1 MMVTSALEALFS
13 TSLPSQL
20 VFARSDWPRFVAEL
34 GMTIPILKNFQAKG
48 ADNSAL
54 AESLRNLSPAEQRD
68 HVQQVVLDVAKGVL
82 QQDALAADAP
92 LMEAGMDS
100 LTAVEFRNRLTKELP
115 GVKLSNTVMF
125 DYPTVDAIAGFAL
138 SQVAPA
144 AAGGVG
150 MSLSVG
156 NASVSS
162 SEPLALVGM
171 AVRFPGRC
179 NSPDEYW
186 SKLLSKVNGIVE
198 VPASRWDIDEYFDS
212 KPGTVGK
219 MYVRR
224 AGFVEDVEMF
234 DASFFGVSP
243 PEAKTMDPQQRML
256 LEVSYDEFYS
266 AGEDKKSLMGSDAGV
281 FVGQCNNDWGR
292 MDWGANSDKLNNPF
306 TGTGMSTSI
315 SANRISYTLGA
326 KGPSMTI
333 DTACSSSLVALDNA
347 VQALRRGRCTLATAA
362 GVNLN
367 LIPSPFVAC
376 CAANMLSPD
385 GYCKPF
391 DASANGYTRGEG
403 CGAVILKL
411 ASAAATA

>member
-1 MMVTSALEALFS
+1 LSRGLSYSAANAFLDSLVESRRAQGLAATSIQWGAVAEVGMANRGDKMESGDLALKMISPKMVVSALEALFS

-20 VFARSDWPRFVAEL
+20 VFARSDWPRFVAAL
-34 GMTIPILKNFQAKG
+34 GMPIPILQNFQAKG
-48 ADNSAL
+48 GDNSAL
-54 AESLRNLSPAEQRD
+54 AEALRNLSPAEQRD
-68 HVQQVVLDVAKGVL
+68 HIKQVVLNVAKGVL

-144 AAGGVG
+144 AAGVG
-150 MSLSVG
+150 PSLSLG
-156 NASVSS
+156 SASVSS

-256 LEVSYDEFYS
+256 LEVSYDAFYS
-266 AGEDKKSLMGSDAGV
+266 AGEDKRAS
-281 FVGQCNNDWGR
+281 W
-292 MDWGANSDKLNNPF
+292 
-306 TGTGMSTSI
+306 
-315 SANRISYTLGA
+315 
-326 KGPSMTI
+326 
-333 DTACSSSLVALDNA
+333 
-347 VQALRRGRCTLATAA
+347 AA
-362 GVNLN
+362 MRAF
-367 LIPSPFVAC
+367 S
-376 CAANMLSPD
+376 
-385 GYCKPF
+385 
-391 DASANGYTRGEG
+391 
-403 CGAVILKL
+403 L
-411 ASAAATA
+411 ASATTTGAAWIGVQTATS